1 MKKDLDQI
9 IRDRIV
15 QAIYTFAIN
24 DLTTKVAEI
33 LKSEFI
39 YRSHVKSKFFE
50 ITWVLWEVF
59 NELSDEDL
67 DNASYY
73 ASELV
78 SEIEDLIADCIQI
91 RDNLKEVK

>member
-15 QAIYTFAIN
+15 QAIDTFAIN
-24 DLTTKVAEI
+24 DLTTQVAKLLKAEFI
-33 LKSEFI
+33 YPNHVKSEF
-39 YRSHVKSKFFE
+39 FE
-50 ITWVLWEVF
+50 VTWVIWEVF
-59 NELSDEDL
+59 NEIDDVDL

-78 SEIEDLIADCIQI
+78 SEIEDLIADCKQI
-91 RDNLKEVK
+91 RRNLKGVI

>member
-1 MKKDLDQI
+1 MKKELDCI

-15 QAIYTFAIN
+15 VEIDTFAIN

-39 YRSHVKSKFFE
+39 YHSHVKSKFFE

-67 DNASYY
+67 DNSSYY

-78 SEIEDLIADCIQI
+78 SEIEDLIIDCKQI